1 MLRTKSGL
9 PRHCGWNVDRVDG
22 KRRVR
27 FRKGAFSTYLTGIP
41 WSEDFMRQYAA
52 ALEGVAVE
60 RPSEVGASR
69 TIPGSFDALCVSY
82 YRSPEF
88 QRLKASTQAVR
99 RNVIERFRDEHG
111 KKPVPLLGRAHIKQI
126 IGGKSETPEA
136 ANNLL
141 KVLRVL
147 LGHAVDIG
155 MIASN
160 PAIDVQRYES
170 KGEGIHTFTEA
181 EVAQFEAHHPVG
193 SRARLAFALLLH
205 TGQRRG
211 DVVRMGWQH
220 VSDCLDEYLRS
231 LGVRSILS
239 VRQEKTDT
247 PLLIPIH
254 PALADVLAA
263 VPRNNLTFLVT
274 ERGKSFSAA
283 GFGNWF
289 RDRCDEAGLP
299 QCSAHGLRKCA
310 ATRLADAGCSLHQV
324 MAMTGHR
331 SMSEVARYTKAADQA
346 RLARQ
351 ATRTLIEAREQKA
364 SAKLSSIKPMLDK
377 KRRKP

>member
-9 PRHCGWNVDRVDG
+9 PKHCSWNIDREGG

-41 WSEDFMRQYAA
+41 WSPEFMEQYAL
-52 ALEGVAVE
+52 ALEGVVAE
-60 RPSEVGASR
+60 RPKEIGASR

-88 QRLKASTQAVR
+88 QRLSASTQAVR
-99 RNVIERFRDEHG
+99 RNVIDRFRIEHG
-111 KKPVPLLGRAHIKQI
+111 KKPVALLGRGHIKQI
-126 IGGKSETPEA
+126 LGSKSQTPEA

-147 LGHAVDIG
+147 LGYAVDID

-160 PAIDVQRYES
+160 PAMDVQRYAS
-170 KGEGIHTFTEA
+170 KGEGIHTWTEA
-181 EVAQFEAHHPVG
+181 EVAQFEAHHSIG
-193 SRARLAFALLLH
+193 SKARLALALMLY
-205 TGQRRG
+205 TAVRRS
-211 DVVRMGWQH
+211 DLVRLGWQH
-220 VSDCLDEYLRS
+220 VQGDA
-231 LGVRSILS
+231 IAF
-239 VRQEKTDT
+239 RQKKTDS
-247 PLLIPIH
+247 PLVIPIH
-254 PALADVLAA
+254 PALMQVLAA
-263 VPRNNLTFLVT
+263 APRTNLTFLTT
-274 ERGKSFSAA
+274 EFGKSFSAA

-310 ATRLADAGCSLHQV
+310 ATRLAEAGCSLHEV

-346 RLARQ
+346 RLARR
-351 ATRTLIEAREQKA
+351 ALRTQIEAGEQKA
-364 SAKLSSIKPMLDK
+364 AEKLSSIKPMLDK
-377 KRRKP
+377 NRKKPR